1 MDETSVDK
9 KFIFGSA
16 QYERQMPPRENVS
29 AETRILN
36 IEMPLEEALKLGLA
50 IDECCRKVNRYNM
63 STTVGKR
70 ARVSLA
76 IHFESQRIVAYEG
89 KAKKGGG

>member
-1 MDETSVDK
+1 MDEKGVEK
-9 KFIFGSA
+9 KFIFGGA
-16 QYERQMPPRENVS
+16 QYERQMPPREKVS

-36 IEMPLEEALKLGLA
+36 IELPLEEALKLGLA

-63 STTVGKR
+63 STRVGKR

-76 IHFESQRIVAYEG
+76 VHFESRRIVAYEG
-89 KAKKGGG
+89 KAKKGG